1 VYAPV
6 RSSKKNFF
14 LLKGAEGGG
23 SRTPLC
29 HYLRGTLCRHTCGQ
43 IFSTNPR
50 PGKLNGR
57 RDWKRWSRK
66 PKPTP
71 AQPKSKLGQAFTSE
85 VRPRVMAKRETNAQ
99 RRARENKRRRILEIA
114 KEIAGV
120 IRTRREASSARQREL
135 FEYFEKVFSSCF
147 GDKSLQSES
156 VENIAQSLRLAADLL
171 EEKPMDGR
179 SFTGHDGKIMA
190 AFLEAIRRLWRD
202 PRRVSLCYE
211 DAIFRIS
218 TAQPTFA
225 EFLEV

>member
-1 VYAPV
+1 
-6 RSSKKNFF
+6 
-14 LLKGAEGGG
+14 
-23 SRTPLC
+23 
-29 HYLRGTLCRHTCGQ
+29 
-43 IFSTNPR
+43 
-50 PGKLNGR
+50 
-57 RDWKRWSRK
+57 
-66 PKPTP
+66 
-71 AQPKSKLGQAFTSE
+71 
-85 VRPRVMAKRETNAQ
+85 MAKRETNAQ

-225 EFLEV
+225 EFLEVYREQNPNVKVEDTSLRRSLRRLGVSTLLEKRGRKPREK